1 MGRRN
6 QSNVLKGRKM
16 TKLNIRPSKPASA
29 GALFGLF
36 FMLLFGIAFSILVG
50 NVLVE
55 NEAPIAMYFVFGIF
69 MIGWLGAALYML
81 VYHFLNFKRAKGLS
95 LVDIETEPGT
105 QADDTVSDPM
115 QKLRSL
121 ETLKQDGLI
130 NDDEFRRKRE
140 EIMQQKW

>member
-1 MGRRN
+1 
-6 QSNVLKGRKM
+6 M

-36 FMLLFGIAFSILVG
+36 FMLLFGIAFSVFIG

-55 NEAPIAMYFVFGIF
+55 NEAPIAMYFAFGIF

-95 LVDIETEPGT
+95 LVDIETEPGS
-105 QADDTVSDPM
+105 QADDTISDPM

-121 ETLKQDGLI
+121 EALKHDGLI
-130 NDDEFRRKRE
+130 SEDEFRRKRE

>member
-1 MGRRN
+1 
-6 QSNVLKGRKM
+6 M

-36 FMLLFGIAFSILVG
+36 FMLLFGIAFSVLVG

-55 NEAPIAMYFVFGIF
+55 NEAPVAMFFVFGVF
-69 MIGWLGAALYML
+69 MIGWLGTAVFML
-81 VYHFLNFKRAKGLS
+81 VYHFLNIKRAKGLS
-95 LVDIETEPGT
+95 LVDIETEPGS

-121 ETLKQDGLI
+121 EALKHDGLI
-130 NDDEFRRKRE
+130 SEDEFRRKRE

>member
-1 MGRRN
+1 
-6 QSNVLKGRKM
+6 
-16 TKLNIRPSKPASA
+16 
-29 GALFGLF
+29 
-36 FMLLFGIAFSILVG
+36 MLLFGIAFSILVG

>member
-1 MGRRN
+1 
-6 QSNVLKGRKM
+6 M

-81 VYHFLNFKRAKGLS
+81 VYHFLNFKRAKG
-95 LVDIETEPGT
+95 
-105 QADDTVSDPM
+105 
-115 QKLRSL
+115 
-121 ETLKQDGLI
+121 
-130 NDDEFRRKRE
+130 
-140 EIMQQKW
+140 

>member
-1 MGRRN
+1 
-6 QSNVLKGRKM
+6 M

-36 FMLLFGIAFSILVG
+36 FMLLFGIAFAFLIG

-55 NEAPIAMYFVFGIF
+55 NDAPIPMYFVFGIF
-69 MIGWLGAALYML
+69 MIGWLGTVVYML
-81 VYHFLNFKRAKGLS
+81 VYHFLNLKRAKGLS
-95 LVDIETEPGT
+95 LVEIDTESGFQT
-105 QADDTVSDPM
+105 DESVSDPM

-121 ETLKQDGLI
+121 EALKHDGLI
-130 NDDEFRRKRE
+130 SEDEFRRKRE

>member
-1 MGRRN
+1 MGRRI
-6 QSNVLKGRKM
+6 QSNELKGRKM

-36 FMLLFGIAFSILVG
+36 FMLLFGIAFSVLVG